1 MPLTCCRTHA
11 RRSALSSLDLTIF
24 TDASCAAP
32 ASVVCLC
39 AQALK
44 LGDRPE
50 EQRKIAERVKAE
62 ADFADEVR
70 AARARVAAR
79 RASKAV

>member
-1 MPLTCCRTHA
+1 
-11 RRSALSSLDLTIF
+11 
-24 TDASCAAP
+24 
-32 ASVVCLC
+32 LC

-50 EQRKIAERVKAE
+50 AQRKIAERVKAE
-62 ADFADEVR
+62 AGFAEEVQ

-79 RASKAV
+79 RGSKAV